1 MPSADGDDTYEELN
15 RFDGGTSWL
24 AHPDEAMQRVSHVL
38 DTDAGVFLVDPIDV
52 SGIDDLAAEFGD
64 GRGSDA
70 PAGQPE
76 AGASGDVAG
85 VVLLLNRHER
95 DAATVARRHD
105 VPVYLPSFL
114 TREVDAPTERF
125 DGSLPG
131 TDYGLLRT
139 LAVPG
144 WHEAALF
151 DGETLVVPEAVGT
164 APFFHGADEQLGV
177 HPMLRLTPPST
188 LRGLRPERILVGHG
202 RGVHEAAADSLRYA
216 LEHSRSNA
224 PGVWAG
230 MVRELFR

>member
-1 MPSADGDDTYEELN
+1 MPSADSDNAAYEELN

-38 DTDAGVFLVDPIDV
+38 DTDAGVFLVDPVDAP
-52 SGIDDLAAEFGD
+52 GIDDLAAEFGD
-64 GRGSDA
+64 
-70 PAGQPE
+70 
-76 AGASGDVAG
+76 VAG
-85 VVLLLNRHER
+85 VVLLLDRHER
-95 DAATVARRHD
+95 DATAVARRHD
-105 VPVYLPSFL
+105 APVYLPSFL
-114 TREVDAPTERF
+114 TREVDAPTDRF

-131 TDYGLLRT
+131 TEYGLLRT

-164 APFFHGADEQLGV
+164 APFFRGADEQLGV
-177 HPMLRLTPPST
+177 HPMLRLTPPAT

-202 RGVHEAAADSLRYA
+202 HGVDEAAADSLRYA
-216 LEHSRSNA
+216 LEHSRKNA

>member
-1 MPSADGDDTYEELN
+1 MPSDAADYEETN

-24 AHPDEAMQRVSHVL
+24 AHPDGAMQRASHVL
-38 DTDAGVFLVDPIDV
+38 DTDAGVFLVDPLDAP
-52 SGIDDLAAEFGD
+52 GIDDLAAEFG
-64 GRGSDA
+64 
-70 PAGQPE
+70 E
-76 AGASGDVAG
+76 VAG
-85 VVLLLNRHER
+85 VVLLLDRHER
-95 DAATVARRHD
+95 DAAAVARRHD

-125 DGSLPG
+125 SGSLPG
-131 TDYGLLRT
+131 TEYGLLRT
-139 LAVPG
+139 LAIPG

-151 DGETLVVPEAVGT
+151 DSETLVVPEAVGT
-164 APFFHGADEQLGV
+164 APFFRGADEQLGV

-202 RGVHEAAADSLRYA
+202 HGVEAAAADSLHHA